1 MRFAAFSPD
10 SRSYVITASTDGS
23 ARVWDAGSGEPV
35 TPALRFSG
43 TPSGVTFPTEE
54 QVRVRSKSGDE
65 EWTTI
70 WPLVS
75 NASPALFLLSEAEI
89 LSHSRID
96 PDRGLMPLDTKTLR
110 TAWSQAGRTR
120 APASMPAR
128 DRASIDVQKSIRVE
142 DQEAVLRERMMR
154 VEPAFGCEPL
164 HEGNVAQ
171 LLVVGLAS
179 GRELEGHFEP
189 GSGGSQVPRA

>member
-1 MRFAAFSPD
+1 MGALLRHASLVTFAAFSPDGTRLVTTSEDCTARLWDALTGDLLAPPLKQSGSVRFAAFSPD

-110 TAWSQAGRTR
+110 TAWSQAGRN
-120 APASMPAR
+120 R
-128 DRASIDVQKSIRVE
+128 D
-142 DQEAVLRERMMR
+142 
-154 VEPAFGCEPL
+154 
-164 HEGNVAQ
+164 
-171 LLVVGLAS
+171 S
-179 GRELEGHFEP
+179 GK
-189 GSGGSQVPRA
+189 